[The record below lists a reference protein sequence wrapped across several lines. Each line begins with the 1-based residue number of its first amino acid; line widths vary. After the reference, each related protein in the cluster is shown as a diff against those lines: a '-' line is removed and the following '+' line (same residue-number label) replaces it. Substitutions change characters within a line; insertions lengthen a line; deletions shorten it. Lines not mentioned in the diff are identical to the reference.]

1 MQRSLL
7 APAAAALILGLP
19 YVALGA
25 WLQHAKGL
33 QSLAAFVVSVVLL
46 QWLLAMAARN
56 WRLFLLLQFPLLLLS
71 VLFAAYTISLSG
83 PPSDFIAYV
92 LATTS
97 WEEVRGFLGIWQGT
111 RWLLAAVM
119 LALVYLALALWCAPQ
134 PISSGR
140 NLRIRYSMLGAV
152 AVMSAYAANSPA
164 AFIDGIA
171 VNPVIGTAMFLAGP
185 MRMAVAQ
192 VNGTGLHKVRY
203 GASRSGP
210 EEVHILIIGESA
222 RRASWSVYGYERKT
236 TPYLEQLGSE
246 AVFFQ
251 HAVADANYTARVVP
265 ILLTGMSPDR
275 FDMGN
280 VRGNLVDLAKEAGY
294 STAWLMNQD
303 PHVSLAVGVHADQM
317 HYPPPISSVMAGH
330 LPLDEVLLPDL
341 QRALERRGAAQFIGL
356 HVIGSHWEYLSRYP
370 ASFQR
375 YDIGHDLG
383 FMSASSP
390 SSGQHVVNSY
400 DNSVIYT
407 DWFLQ
412 QVIERARKLSVPATV
427 TFISDHGED
436 LYALDGNAGHGSST
450 YTAHQFDIPGFVWM
464 NAAYRDAHADK
475 ARAIAQNAGEE
486 IRSHNFFYSMADL
499 MGIRWPGESPAQSF
513 ASASF
518 VPDTNTPVIAGDKLV
533 AFGN

>member
-1 MQRSLL
+1 MQRSRL
-7 APAAAALILGLP
+7 AAAAAFFILVLP
-19 YVALGA
+19 YIALGV

-33 QSLAAFVVSVVLL
+33 QSLAAFVVSVLL
-46 QWLLAMAARN
+46 LEWLLAMAART
-56 WRLFLLLQFPLLLLS
+56 WRVFLLIQFPLLLLS
-71 VLFAAYTISLSG
+71 VVFTAYTIALSG
-83 PPSDFIAYV
+83 PPGDFIAYV

-119 LALVYLALALWCAPQ
+119 LALLYLWLALWCAQQ

-140 NLRIRYSMLGAV
+140 NLRVRYGVLGAV
-152 AVMSAYAANSPA
+152 AVLSAYAARSPA

-171 VNPVIGTAMFLAGP
+171 VNPLIGTAMFLAGP

-192 VNGTGLHKVRY
+192 VNGTGLRKLPY
-203 GASRSGP
+203 GASRTGP

-236 TPYLEQLGSE
+236 TPFLEQLGGE

-275 FDMGN
+275 FDMAS
-280 VRGNLVDLAKEAGY
+280 VRGNLVDLAREAGY

-303 PHVSLAVGVHADQM
+303 PHISLAVGVHADQM
-317 HYPPPISSVMAGH
+317 HYPPPISSVMSGH
-330 LPLDEVLLPDL
+330 LPRDEVLLPDL

-370 ASFQR
+370 PSFER
-375 YDIGHDLG
+375 YDVGHDLG

-390 SSGQHVVNSY
+390 RSGQHVVTS
-400 DNSVIYT
+400 
-407 DWFLQ
+407 
-412 QVIERARKLSVPATV
+412 
-427 TFISDHGED
+427 
-436 LYALDGNAGHGSST
+436 
-450 YTAHQFDIPGFVWM
+450 
-464 NAAYRDAHADK
+464 
-475 ARAIAQNAGEE
+475 
-486 IRSHNFFYSMADL
+486 
-499 MGIRWPGESPAQSF
+499 
-513 ASASF
+513 
-518 VPDTNTPVIAGDKLV
+518 
-533 AFGN
+533 